1 MTDGTTSPKV
11 DSPRGGREDAER
23 GAQTPSILIVDDS
36 QLVLEVLRDFFVNH
50 GYVVDQAE
58 SAEVALALLEN
69 ALPDI
74 IVSDVLMPGMDGW
87 GLFETVRARAE
98 TSEIPFVF
106 LTSQT
111 ELPQRLH
118 GIETGAE
125 DYVTKPFDVEEL
137 HARIE
142 RILERAAEPK
152 PSAMGHDD
160 LLLSGSFE
168 HLGMPDLLQ
177 VLSLNG
183 TDGEIVLEHAEGG
196 GRVVLAGGDIVH
208 AECGALIGVKAL
220 YRMLDWS
227 TASFRLVPPQV
238 PAAARTIDVPTAN
251 LVMDG
256 LVSLDKWRRWSEE
269 LPALDTVIA
278 QTARARV
285 ELDELDAAEIEVVNL
300 AADGTS
306 LREILDGNSRRDSQ
320 LAEAL
325 VECLRRG
332 VLRTVE

>member
-1 MTDGTTSPKV
+1 
-11 DSPRGGREDAER
+11 
-23 GAQTPSILIVDDS
+23 LIVDDS

-50 GYVVDQAE
+50 GYLVDQAE

-69 ALPDI
+69 AVPDI

-87 GLFETVRARAE
+87 GLFETVRDRAE
-98 TSEIPFVF
+98 TSQIPFVF

-111 ELPQRLH
+111 ELPQRLR

-142 RILERAAEPK
+142 RILERAAESKRP
-152 PSAMGHDD
+152 AMGHDD
-160 LLLSGSFE
+160 SLLSGSFE
-168 HLGMPDLLQ
+168 HLGMSDLLQ
-177 VLSLNG
+177 VLSLND
-183 TDGEIVLEHAEGG
+183 TDGEIVLHYGEYS
-196 GRVVLAGGDIVH
+196 GRVVLAGGDVVH
-208 AECGALIGVKAL
+208 AECGTLVAIKAL

-251 LVMDG
+251 LVMNG
-256 LVSLDKWRRWSEE
+256 LVSLDEWRRWSEE
-269 LPALDTVIA
+269 LPALDKVVA
-278 QTARARV
+278 QTARARL
-285 ELDELDAAEIEVVNL
+285 ELDELDAAGIEVVNL

-306 LREILDGNSRRDSQ
+306 LREILDRNPRRDSQ